1 MNKITRFSMPLPV
14 TRGGKGFLWLTRGGK
29 GLLRLV
35 RGGMRL
41 SPLTR
46 GGMWLLFGGIM
57 AVACHKSNITQ
68 KDLRNFEQV
77 VLVANKAMYMPKL
90 VDTTLQNGWGLA
102 WAPSGIAWVN
112 ANGDHVSELYTGEGA
127 IVRPPVNIPSPTDSV
142 GGAPSGIVFSGGK
155 GFVLAN
161 HQGANFLFVGE
172 DGILSG
178 WNGADGN
185 NAQRIRDRSATSVY
199 KGLALDSTGP
209 GQNFIYA
216 ANFMTGKIDVWDTG
230 FHLVSMPFHDPA
242 LPAHYAPFNIV
253 PVGQWLF
260 VMYAEQTP
268 GSIDEMHG
276 PGKGIVDVFNTDGS
290 FVHRFASRG
299 SLNAPWGAAWAP
311 AGWLSMEDMS
321 GEKGGG
327 DDSNK
332 GKGSFGEDG
341 KRVSEPVVLIGNFG
355 DGRINVFSPDGE
367 FLGQLRSHNKTIV
380 IDGLWALG
388 FAPATAT
395 SIDPNRLYFTAGP
408 ADEADGIFGYLIK
421 Q

>member
-1 MNKITRFSMPLPV
+1 MNKVTQFRSLLPV
-14 TRGGKGFLWLTRGGK
+14 RRGGLWLLSLPMPVRRGS
-29 GLLRLV
+29 L
-35 RGGMRL
+35 
-41 SPLTR
+41 
-46 GGMWLLFGGIM
+46 WLLFGGLL

-68 KDLRNFEQV
+68 KELRNFEQV
-77 VLVANKAMYMPKL
+77 TLVANKAKYGPKL
-90 VDTTLQNGWGLA
+90 VDTTLQNAWGLA

-112 ANGDHVSELYTGEGA
+112 SNGFHVSELYTGEGA
-127 IVRPPVNIPSPTDSV
+127 IVRPPVNIPSPTDSG

-161 HQGANFLFVGE
+161 HQGSNFLFVGE

-185 NAQRIRDRSATSVY
+185 NAQRIKDRSATSVY

-209 GQNFIYA
+209 GHYYIYA

-230 FHLVSMPFHDPA
+230 FHPVSMPFHDPG
-242 LPAHYAPFNIV
+242 LPAHYAPFNIQA
-253 PVGQWLF
+253 VGQWLF
-260 VMYAEQTP
+260 VNYAEQTP

-276 PGKGIVDVFNTDGS
+276 PGKGFVDVFNPDGS

-299 SLNAPWGAAWAP
+299 KLNAPWGIAWAP
-311 AGWLSMEDMS
+311 AGWLSASDMDND
-321 GEKGGG
+321 G
-327 DDSNK
+327 DDKSTGHENK
-332 GKGSFGEDG
+332 GENNSGQGSFGVDG

-355 DGRINVFSPDGE
+355 DGHINVFSPEGQ
-367 FLGQLRSHNKTIV
+367 FLGQLMSHNRTIA

-388 FAPATAT
+388 FPPATAT

-408 ADEADGIFGYLIK
+408 ADEADGIFGYLI
-421 Q
+421 